1 MRVLRHR
8 SPRSRLIQLVGVA
21 LLLSAAACTK
31 AAPGELLPVTI
42 AVDAAANRHPINPYI
57 YGINFGTTAMLQ
69 DLRVPLNRSGGNSAS
84 AYNWRLDARNA
95 GRDWYYESLP
105 VNPADINDQFGDRF
119 VALTQAGGATPIVT
133 ISMLGRVATLSRAR
147 ERLPS
152 FSIAKYGLQQNH
164 DVDGLTDAG
173 NGILRDG
180 TPVVNDPNDAT
191 VPDDPASQQARVAAL
206 VQQFGPARAGGVR
219 YYAMDNEP
227 SLWQLIH
234 NDVHPTGAHASE
246 IAAKVIAYS
255 RAVKAA
261 DPGAQVIAPEEWGWN
276 GYQYSGFDQ
285 QHSIKHGYAQAPDR
299 QRETGGM
306 AYVPWLLAQWKKAGR
321 PVDVFSLHFYPQSGE
336 YEEAPTGNSSTIALM
351 RNRSTRNLW
360 DPNYKDPTWINSV
373 VALIP
378 MMRQWV
384 DTYYY
389 PGTPI
394 AITEYNWGA
403 DTRMNGAT
411 AQADVLGIFGREK
424 LDMAT
429 RWGTLDPSMPVY
441 KAIKLYRNYDGH
453 GGAFGSTSV
462 AATAPDPDT
471 VSAFAALR
479 DDGAMTVVVI
489 NKQLDRPAQTT
500 ISLANFAVSG
510 TGEVWQLVN
519 NELTRAPDVTATDGA
534 LRVDLPPQSIKLL
547 VLRGTAQPALKPA
560 GKPTSKSV
568 N

>member
-1 MRVLRHR
+1 MRVLPRR
-8 SPRSRLIQLVGVA
+8 SASSQSFPYCRVIPRLIQLAVAGVM
-21 LLLSAAACTK
+21 LSCAACTK
-31 AAPGELLPVTI
+31 ATPGGPLPVEI
-42 AVDAAANRHPINPYI
+42 AVDAAANRHPISPLI

-69 DLRVPLNRSGGNSAS
+69 DLRAPLNRSGGNSAS

-119 VALTQAGGATPIVT
+119 VALTQAAGAQPIVT
-133 ISMLGRVATLSRAR
+133 ISMLGRVATLSRSR
-147 ERLPS
+147 DRLAS
-152 FSIAKYGLQQNH
+152 FSIAKYGPQQNH
-164 DVDGLTDAG
+164 DVDGMTDAG

-180 TPVVNDPNDAT
+180 TLVKNDPDDAT
-191 VPDDPASQQARVAAL
+191 VPDDPASQQARVTAL
-206 VQQFGPARAGGVR
+206 VQQFGPARAGGVK

-234 NDVHPTGAHASE
+234 NNSHPTGAHASE

-255 RAVKAA
+255 RAVKTA
-261 DPGAQVIAPEEWGWN
+261 DPGAKVLAPEEWGWN
-276 GYQYSGFDQ
+276 GYLYSGFDQ
-285 QHSIKHGYAQAPDR
+285 QHSVTHGYAQAPDR
-299 QRETGGM
+299 LGETGGM
-306 AYVPWLLAQWKKAGR
+306 PYIPWLLTQWKKAGR
-321 PVDVFSLHFYPQSGE
+321 PVDIFSLHFYPQSKE
-336 YEEAPTGNSSTIALM
+336 YEEPADGNSTEIALM
-351 RNRSTRNLW
+351 RNKSTRNLW

-394 AITEYNWGA
+394 ALTEYNWGA

-411 AQADVLGIFGREK
+411 AQADILGIFGREK

-441 KAIKLYRNYDGH
+441 KAIKLYRNYDDH
-453 GGAFGSTSV
+453 GGEFGSTSV
-462 AATAPDPDT
+462 SATVPDPDT

-479 DDGAMTVVVI
+479 AKDGALTVVVV
-489 NKQLDRPAQTT
+489 NKQLERAAQASV
-500 ISLANFAVSG
+500 SLANFATSG
-510 TGEVWQLVN
+510 TGEVWQLADN
-519 NELTRAPDVTATDGA
+519 KLTRQPDVTYSGST
-534 LRVDLPPQSIKLL
+534 LRADLPPQSILL
-547 VLRGTAQPALKPA
+547 FVLRKA
-560 GKPTSKSV
+560 V